1 MPSWRR
7 ALLHL
12 AHSGSVYTKGKRA
25 LPMPVRVVQAFL
37 EEVMEEG
44 LVADGTL
51 AQDGAQ
57 VAGIWALREGIS
69 VALKH
74 AGALP
79 SGSLGPR
86 LAGGRG
92 FEQLA

>member
-1 MPSWRR
+1 
-7 ALLHL
+7 
-12 AHSGSVYTKGKRA
+12 
-25 LPMPVRVVQAFL
+25 
-37 EEVMEEG
+37 MEEG

-74 AGALP
+74 AGALHCAFTWP
-79 SGSLGPR
+79 SATRRP
-86 LAGGRG
+86 
-92 FEQLA
+92 